1 MNEVL
6 QFDFGTAILSE
17 YDRDGFL
24 GIAIDHYGD
33 DGAGAPPAEAHHP
46 LGFAARPL
54 DPDKSGLKA
63 TVIGGAT
70 VLHFFEGQRAHCIA
84 LQDHRRPAPT
94 LPKGGS
100 VQYSPG
106 TPAANAAFDEK
117 GNYHL
122 SVPTGTTVTAE
133 IAGGPSVKLSGTT
146 VQILAAGA
154 VQLGDS
160 TAQPLAL
167 GPVLGQL
174 IALLQTFAAGQCANG
189 VPVSTS
195 AAFITAL
202 QSLTQ
207 FQTKIVA
214 GA

>member
-1 MNEVL
+1 MNVL

-46 LGFAARPL
+46 LGFAARPM
-54 DPDKSGLKA
+54 DPDQSGPKA
-63 TVIGGAT
+63 TVTGGAT
-70 VLHFFEGQRAHCIA
+70 VLHFFEGQRGHAIA
-84 LQDHRRPAPT
+84 LQDHRHPAPR

-100 VQYSPG
+100 AQYSPG
-106 TPAANAAFDEK
+106 TPVASAAFDQS

-122 SVPTGTTVTAE
+122 TVPSGTTVLVE

-146 VQILAAGA
+146 VQVLAAGA
-154 VQLGDS
+154 VQIGDS

-174 IALLQTFAAGQCANG
+174 IAALQTFAAGNCPPNA
-189 VPVSTS
+189 PMTTS
-195 AAFITAL
+195 VAFIALL

-207 FQTKIVA
+207 FQTKIVS